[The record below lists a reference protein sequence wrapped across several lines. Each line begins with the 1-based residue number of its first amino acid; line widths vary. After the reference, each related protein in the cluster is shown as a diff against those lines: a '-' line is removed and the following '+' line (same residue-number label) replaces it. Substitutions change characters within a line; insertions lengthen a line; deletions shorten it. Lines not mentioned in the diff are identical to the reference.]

1 MALLGKIAK
10 VAYKM
15 TPKRKAALKKA
26 VEASAKKR
34 SMKGVQKVSTKGL
47 SKGGVKKLGKVKAG
61 QNVKLSGSDFN
72 KLAKRSGNVKTAKK
86 TVKSAQRKAAIAK
99 TDSMNL
105 TRVKR
110 GTTAAGQKRVS
121 NSNFKGKTGRAL
133 KKSTYKDRLA
143 SSRAKYKK
151 TSFKNKVGQKA
162 LGLVNPTGVFRRK
175 YVDLTAG
182 ENVRRNLSR
191 QLKVAGVATAGYAGL
206 SQTDTQAGKMLR
218 TAYGIPKLGR

>member
-1 MALLGKIAK
+1 MALIGRIAR

-34 SMKGVQKVSTKGL
+34 AM
-47 SKGGVKKLGKVKAG
+47 KAG
-61 QNVKLSGSDFN
+61 
-72 KLAKRSGNVKTAKK
+72 AKTGAKVVTKK
-86 TVKSAQRKAAIAK
+86 TVAKKVVKKSVAKAPKVSRSVKRANAIKK
-99 TDSMNL
+99 TDSMKL

-110 GTTAAGQKRVS
+110 GTTAAGQKRIS
-121 NSNFKGKTGRAL
+121 NSNFKGKTGKAL

-151 TSFKNKVGQKA
+151 TSFKNKAGQKA
-162 LGLVNPTGVFRRK
+162 MGLVNPTGVFRRK
-175 YVDLTAG
+175 YVDLTVG

-191 QLKVAGVATAGYAGL
+191 NLKVAGASAAGYAGL
-206 SQTDTQAGKMLR
+206 SQTNTEAGKLIR
-218 TAYGIPKLGR
+218 QAYRIPKL

>member
-1 MALLGKIAK
+1 VLRKIEGNNTMALIGRIAR

-34 SMKGVQKVSTKGL
+34 AM
-47 SKGGVKKLGKVKAG
+47 KAG
-61 QNVKLSGSDFN
+61 
-72 KLAKRSGNVKTAKK
+72 AKTGAKVVTKK
-86 TVKSAQRKAAIAK
+86 TVAKKVVKKSVAKAPKVSRSVKRANAIKK

-105 TRVKR
+105 TRVKK
-110 GTTAAGQKRVS
+110 GTTAAGQKRIS
-121 NSNFKGKTGRAL
+121 NSNFKGKTGKAL

-151 TSFKNKVGQKA
+151 TSFKNKAGQKA

-182 ENVRRNLSR
+182 ENVRRNISR
-191 QLKVAGVATAGYAGL
+191 NLKVSAAATAGYAGL
-206 SQTDTQAGKMLR
+206 SQTDTKAGKMLR
-218 TAYGIPKLGR
+218 RAYGIPKL

>member
-1 MALLGKIAK
+1 MALIGRIAR

-26 VEASAKKR
+26 VAASAKAR
-34 SMKGVQKVSTKGL
+34 STKLGAKAVTKVATRKTVAKKIVKKSVVKAPKVSR
-47 SKGGVKKLGKVKAG
+47 SVKRA
-61 QNVKLSGSDFN
+61 N
-72 KLAKRSGNVKTAKK
+72 
-86 TVKSAQRKAAIAK
+86 AIKK

-110 GTTAAGQKRVS
+110 GTTAAGQKRIS
-121 NSNFKGKTGRAL
+121 NSNFKGKAGRAL
-133 KKSTYKDRLA
+133 KKATYKDRLA

-191 QLKVAGVATAGYAGL
+191 NLKVSGVAVAGYAGL
-206 SQTDTQAGKMLR
+206 SQTDTKAGKMLR
-218 TAYGIPKLGR
+218 RAYGIPKL